1 MELKVKQVKR
11 VDGVKEAF
19 YIPAAFGGLRLT
31 VKHFFRN
38 LFGSRDVVTIL
49 SLIHIS
55 EPTRPY

>member
-38 LFGSRDVVTIL
+38 LFGSRDVVTIN
-49 SLIHIS
+49 
-55 EPTRPY
+55 